1 MNDLSYIESL
11 KVSWFIQWRT
21 FLFSLVLG
29 LITAKAGIRMDEPF
43 QPIIVALGIFV
54 VMPILL
60 RLAVRKRY
68 DGFRF
73 QVIR

>member
-1 MNDLSYIESL
+1 MNDLTYLESL

-21 FLFSLVLG
+21 FLFSFVVG
-29 LITAKAGIRMDEPF
+29 LITAKAGIRMGEPF

-60 RLAVRKRY
+60 RLAIRKRY